1 MQEWRAPT
9 PTGPP
14 IHPRCTPC
22 TMRVLKKAPGVL
34 PMDLFY
40 SATRPKAK
48 AKHAAFES
56 HWQE

>member
-1 MQEWRAPT
+1 
-9 PTGPP
+9 
-14 IHPRCTPC
+14 
-22 TMRVLKKAPGVL
+22 MRVLKKAPGVL

-56 HWQE
+56 HWEE